1 MPDYRGTE
9 AEDTLEDMVKEASHV
24 IVLSDWAKGEED
36 ADTGTIVQIMRL
48 RNLKKK
54 RNFSFTI
61 TAEMRCENNRKL
73 ISESGAEDLVVASDL
88 SSMVLA
94 QVAEDPR
101 RLGLFNELLDESGS
115 EVYLKPLADFRITGV
130 RMTVR
135 ELRKHIYAYGYIPV
149 GIRTKEGTFQVLDD
163 NVTFQP
169 KNGDSLVLIGEE

>member
-1 MPDYRGTE
+1 M
-9 AEDTLEDMVKEASHV
+9 M
-24 IVLSDWAKGEED
+24 
-36 ADTGTIVQIMRL
+36 QIMRL
-48 RNLKKK
+48 RNLKK
-54 RNFSFTI
+54 RLGLRFTI

-73 ISESGAEDLVVASDL
+73 IAESGAEDIVVASDL
-88 SSMVLA
+88 SSMMLA

-101 RLGLFNELLDESGS
+101 RLGLFNDLLDESGC
-115 EVYLKPLADFRITGV
+115 EVYLKPLVDFRITGAKL
-130 RMTVR
+130 TVR